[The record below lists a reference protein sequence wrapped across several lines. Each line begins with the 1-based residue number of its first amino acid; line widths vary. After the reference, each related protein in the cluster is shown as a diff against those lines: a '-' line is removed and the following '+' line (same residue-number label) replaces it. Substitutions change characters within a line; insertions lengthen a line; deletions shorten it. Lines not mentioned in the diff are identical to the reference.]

1 MQFHVCVTFKQ
12 GDRISFFMWDC
23 EAFFYPVFPCLTSWD
38 IVPNINWLCRTYPFS
53 IVCACAVKA
62 INVSLSNTKLPMEIY
77 KSPKKKKKKIKNRNH
92 KLCRILV
99 NMMETTIKKWRGSEC
114 CIHCRNC
121 WSFSFAQKKTW
132 PDVMQYLCHKLAR
145 EFETLH
151 LTFTR

>member
-77 KSPKKKKKKIKNRNH
+77 KSPKKKNKKIK
-92 KLCRILV
+92 KSKI
-99 NMMETTIKKWRGSEC
+99 EIT
-114 CIHCRNC
+114 
-121 WSFSFAQKKTW
+121 SFAEFW
-132 PDVMQYLCHKLAR
+132 WIWWKLPSKNEEEVSAAY
-145 EFETLH
+145 TAVIAGVSVLH
-151 LTFTR
+151 RRKHGLMWCSICVIS